1 MSTNIPLAR
10 VLLHAAL
17 QSNTTGPQ
25 MRALIHQ
32 ALSHMTRTRTKRR
45 TAPNE
50 GRPITPEI
58 EDAVWQSYIRAPD
71 RSVLAIA
78 LEHDVN
84 PGRVSEVIAR
94 RSA

>member
-10 VLLHAAL
+10 TLLQAAL
-17 QSNTTGPQ
+17 QPGVPGPQ
-25 MRALIHQ
+25 MRTLIHQ
-32 ALSHMTRTRTKRR
+32 ALSHMTRTRTKRK
-45 TAPNE
+45 TAPIE
-50 GRPITPEI
+50 GRKITPEI
-58 EDAVWQSYIRAPD
+58 EDAVWETYMRFPD

-78 LEHDVN
+78 IEHDVN